1 MSDLQCPATILLI
14 PSEAVASD
22 ACWRALEGQR
32 LFGFYVDAKVQK
44 DAAVNGLA
52 EAADCPVQQI
62 GPLDNGA
69 GLRQVL
75 EDLADVHRGE
85 TIAVIATA
93 KVIESRLGLDH
104 LPTTPI
110 EVKIDSSG
118 WAVNVLRRAR

>member
-14 PSEAVASD
+14 PSEVVASD
-22 ACWRALEGQR
+22 SCWRAMQGKR
-32 LFGFYVDAKVQK
+32 LFGFYVDAKVEQ
-44 DAAVNGLA
+44 DAAVIGLA
-52 EAADCPVQQI
+52 EAADCPVQPI

-69 GLRQVL
+69 GLTQVL

-85 TIAVIATA
+85 TIAVVATA

-104 LPTTPI
+104 LPTTLI

-118 WAVNVLRRAR
+118 WAVNVLTAKR